1 MEKRTALI
9 LIETEYNRAS
19 KLYPPFAS
27 PHEGIAILEEEFIEL
42 RNEVFTR
49 NRISERLIN
58 EAAQVAA
65 MALRF
70 MVDLGK

>member
-1 MEKRTALI
+1 MDKHTALI
-9 LIETEYNRAS
+9 LIESEYNRAS
-19 KLYPPFAS
+19 QKYPPFAS

-49 NRISERLIN
+49 YRTPERLIN
-58 EAAQVAA
+58 ESVQVAA